1 MDKGKGKIDLSSW
14 PYGDHTFMFA
24 ISMHSFRWDSFNY
37 QDADGDGIIT
47 ADELIA
53 INEDNFNADAVIDEF
68 TLRVENIEVR

>member
-1 MDKGKGKIDLSSW
+1 
-14 PYGDHTFMFA
+14 
-24 ISMHSFRWDSFNY
+24 MHPFRWDSFNY

-53 INEDNFNADAVIDEF
+53 VNEDNFNADAVIEEI

>member
-1 MDKGKGKIDLSSW
+1 
-14 PYGDHTFMFA
+14 MFA
-24 ISMHSFRWDSFNY
+24 ISMHPFRWDSFNY

-53 INEDNFNADAVIDEF
+53 INEDNFNADAVIEEF